1 MKAFHFK
8 KLIAA
13 ALSLAAVLTLA
24 SPAALAADTKKTDEE
39 EAEAELTG
47 AGKIITD
54 YLAEHKIAAH
64 KIGIAYYNTETG
76 EEYLFNGD
84 KYFLAASVYKVALN
98 MYWAEK
104 VYEGE
109 IDFDMPVLRRPLS
122 YAQSNSLIYSN
133 NQYSTALIDLIGT
146 YSDYRRAVAPFY
158 GLTAEEAE
166 AREYRTSNDLTPAMV
181 LRCLKTLAEDEERY
195 PGVIDCMLEAEPED
209 YLRRG
214 ETEYD
219 IAQKYGYYPTQ
230 RGEVINIAGIV
241 YTDAPFCIVIL
252 SCGVKSIKSHMY
264 ELGRLL
270 ADYTEYPPEDAPVKD
285 GAA

>member
-1 MKAFHFK
+1 MKMIRFK
-8 KLIAA
+8 KPVSFLLVLA
-13 ALSLAAVLTLA
+13 ALLA
-24 SPAALAADTKKTDEE
+24 SVVPAALAAETGPAEE
-39 EAEAELTG
+39 TGEELSG
-47 AGKIITD
+47 AGELIGA
-54 YLAEHKIAAH
+54 YLAEHRIPGE
-64 KIGIAYYNTETG
+64 KIGIAYYNTGTG

-122 YAQSNSLIYSN
+122 QAQSASLIHSN
-133 NQYSTALIDLIGT
+133 NQYSTAMMDLIGT
-146 YSDYRRAVAPFY
+146 YRAYRTAVAPFY
-158 GLTAEEAE
+158 GLTEEEAG
-166 AREYRTSNDLTPAMV
+166 AREYRSTNDLTPAMV
-181 LRCLKTLAEDEERY
+181 LHCLKMLEEDGDRY
-195 PGVIDCMLEAEPED
+195 PGVIDCMLEAEPDD

-241 YTDAPFCIVIL
+241 YTDSPFLIVIL
-252 SCGVKSIKSHMY
+252 SVGVKSIKSHMY

-270 ADYTEYPPEDAPVKD
+270 ADYTQYPPEDVPAKD